1 MSVAPTGMVPEG
13 RALFSKEE
21 HLNFQV
27 SPVFMSVGQFI
38 AFGMQAGGR
47 KPGAEI
53 SLAHCM
59 QLGAEPEAHV
69 GIKALHAH
77 LPCSESSLASKAL
90 SVPLQGTQCH
100 ENLPSLPHL
109 GLVLLWCSLLDSGF
123 LCHSTDKSPSSTTGI
138 VLKQTPYLC
147 SLFH

>member
-1 MSVAPTGMVPEG
+1 MVPEG

-53 SLAHCM
+53 SLARCM
-59 QLGAEPEAHV
+59 QLGAEPEAHD
-69 GIKALHAH
+69 GDQGSAGTPALLRVITCIQGPFCATAGHT
-77 LPCSESSLASKAL
+77 
-90 SVPLQGTQCH
+90 VP
-100 ENLPSLPHL
+100 
-109 GLVLLWCSLLDSGF
+109 
-123 LCHSTDKSPSSTTGI
+123 
-138 VLKQTPYLC
+138 
-147 SLFH
+147 

>member
-1 MSVAPTGMVPEG
+1 MSVAPAGMVPEG

-53 SLAHCM
+53 SLARCM

-69 GIKALHAH
+69 GIKALRAH

-100 ENLPSLPHL
+100 ENLREFGPSKSSSLRACA
-109 GLVLLWCSLLDSGF
+109 LVVFTIRFWFPLSF
-123 LCHSTDKSPSSTTGI
+123 NR
-138 VLKQTPYLC
+138 
-147 SLFH
+147 